1 LNRPCSACGAPGL
14 SPYLTVRHSE
24 PTGLSPT
31 TDHYG
36 WAPDDLVRCGV
47 CTHVQVARFPEQ
59 PSLDA
64 AYGEA
69 EDDAYLAEEAG
80 QRATAAAVL
89 TRIERHAAGV
99 RAICDLGCFAG
110 FLLSEAERRGWR
122 TFGVE
127 PSRFA
132 SEFARARLG
141 LDVATGTFDGVELPE
156 SSFTAV
162 VLADVIEHLPYPGQV
177 LEVAARALAPGGVL
191 YLALP
196 DAGSRVARA
205 LGSRWWSVLPGHLQY
220 FTRRSMATLLGSH
233 GYAVE
238 WIGTAPK
245 AFTVRYY
252 VERLRGYSAGL
263 AAAGV
268 GVAEAVG
275 VADRLVSPDFR
286 DRMGVVARWRG

>member
-1 LNRPCSACGAPGL
+1 MSQACSACGASGL
-14 SPYLTVRHSE
+14 SSYLTVRRSD
-24 PTGLSPT
+24 PTGLNPT
-31 TDHYG
+31 TDRYG

-47 CTHVQVARFPEQ
+47 CTHVQVARFPDQ

-80 QRATAAAVL
+80 QRATAAAML
-89 TRIERHAAGV
+89 MRIERHARV
-99 RAICDLGCFAG
+99 QAICDFGCFAG

-127 PSRFA
+127 PSRVA
-132 SEFARARLG
+132 SEFARTRLG
-141 LDVATGTFDGVELPE
+141 LDVATGTFDEVELPE
-156 SSFTAV
+156 ESFTAV
-162 VLADVIEHLPYPGQV
+162 VLADVIEHLPHPGQA
-177 LEVAARALAPGGVL
+177 LDVAARTLVPGGVL

-205 LGSRWWSVLPGHLQY
+205 LGSRWWSVLPGHIQY
-220 FTRRSMATLLGSH
+220 FTRRSMATLLGRH
-233 GYAVE
+233 GYTVE

-245 AFTVRYY
+245 TFTVRYY
-252 VERLRGYSAGL
+252 IERLRGYSARV

-268 GVAEAVG
+268 GAAEAVG
-275 VADRLVSPDFR
+275 IADRPVSPDFR